1 MQRAKL
7 ISYSKGISI
16 LGIMLYHLIS
26 CYLAR
31 HPIIAKGVSFG
42 GAGVHVFI
50 LCSGFGLM
58 YSNIRRPLNFI
69 SFIRK
74 RFFKVYVPYIVVVII
89 AFLLPN
95 VYSGFNKTMAL
106 LSHIFLFKM
115 FIPAYTATF
124 GFQFWYIS
132 TIIQFYLFF
141 TVLVMLFQKIGAR
154 NFFIMSCLISFS
166 WAVLIS
172 LLGLTEV
179 RVWNSFFLQYLWE
192 FALGMVLAAEYAR
205 EGKLRL
211 ETMSMPKLIM
221 VTLIS
226 FVIYSVLSL
235 IGGFLKAFN
244 DPFSL
249 IAFGGICLILYRCNF
264 LPGFVHFTSGIS
276 YEIYLLHV
284 LIFKL
289 YFEVFSLPVPLL
301 LTALISVATTYLL
314 SWLYHLFILKI
325 SSAKKAPEKT

>member
-7 ISYSKGISI
+7 ISYSKGIAI

-69 SFIRK
+69 PFIRK
-74 RFFKVYVPYIVVVII
+74 RFLKVYVPYIVVVII

-154 NFFIMSCLISFS
+154 NFF
-166 WAVLIS
+166 
-172 LLGLTEV
+172 
-179 RVWNSFFLQYLWE
+179 RVE
-192 FALGMVLAAEYAR
+192 FYS
-205 EGKLRL
+205 KL
-211 ETMSMPKLIM
+211 S
-221 VTLIS
+221 S
-226 FVIYSVLSL
+226 YHSSV
-235 IGGFLKAFN
+235 
-244 DPFSL
+244 
-249 IAFGGICLILYRCNF
+249 C
-264 LPGFVHFTSGIS
+264 T
-276 YEIYLLHV
+276 
-284 LIFKL
+284 
-289 YFEVFSLPVPLL
+289 
-301 LTALISVATTYLL
+301 
-314 SWLYHLFILKI
+314 
-325 SSAKKAPEKT
+325 